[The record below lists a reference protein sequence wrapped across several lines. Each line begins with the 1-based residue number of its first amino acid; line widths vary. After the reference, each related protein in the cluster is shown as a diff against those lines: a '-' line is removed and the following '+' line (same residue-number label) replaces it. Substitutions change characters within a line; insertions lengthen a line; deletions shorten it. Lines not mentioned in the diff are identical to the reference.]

1 MLYLP
6 VYLLYLLLPGYVAT
20 RLLALRGP
28 VFVYSFALS
37 FALIVLTATLLRMAD
52 PGFGALSAAVH
63 AETIGLLVLAWWR
76 GTPLLNLSRVDR
88 GLRRYGV
95 GIAVLAASGAYLAWA
110 GPYLELPAD
119 AWHHLAELN
128 QQLAVLGGDVN
139 AGPLDLRRALQHGTP
154 VDYAAAAFVLS
165 VIGLKPY
172 QALNT
177 MGLTHALVFLGAVFS
192 FALYLFAAKRIDARA
207 KVMVA
212 ALSSVFFL
220 VHFGVGVFDY
230 VRYYS
235 FAPAMPTFII
245 YLAAVALLVRIIERG
260 APLRREGTLLVLLI
274 AAAAISHRQEA
285 LFIAVMAGA
294 MLIAAVFLRAG
305 RWAGARAAGG
315 AGHTWQA
322 GGRNA
327 WLLAAWIAGYAAIH
341 GLALSRLHPNVDLG
355 GIVVLPW
362 SQYYAVV
369 TPWGMAVTV
378 LFLLYWREFRDSAY
392 LVGAMIAPL
401 LTVFNPL
408 FVDLFLRVSWPEV
421 AWRLLFVLP
430 LPFVAGYV
438 AVDLF
443 RRLRAGGSRLPRVLA
458 GAALAALA
466 LLWLPLGSLFPGPSV
481 SRLTTLAPVDP
492 GNDYRM
498 WGDLWRH
505 LRNYRDRFILTDPVT
520 GYAANALTDN
530 RNRGFKFYASEQR
543 FRLDK
548 AVYSRSDFL
557 HMGRWLLVI
566 NKRSG
571 RDSVNGR
578 LSGHWPADVMDLEQ
592 YYSPELERFVA
603 DNPDLFV
610 EVWSQ
615 DRISVYEIRAS

>member
-6 VYLLYLLLPGYVAT
+6 AYLLYLLLPGYAAT

-37 FALIVLTATLLRMAD
+37 FALIVLTATLLRTFD
-52 PGFGALSAAVH
+52 PGFAALSAAVH
-63 AETIGLLVLAWWR
+63 GETIGLLMLAWWR
-76 GTPLLNLSRVDR
+76 ATPLLPLSHAVR
-88 GLRRYGV
+88 GLRRYRAGF
-95 GIAVLAASGAYLAWA
+95 AVLAALGAYLAWA

-119 AWHHLAELN
+119 VWHHLAELN
-128 QQLAVLGGDVN
+128 RQLAVLAGEVN
-139 AGPLDLRRALQHGTP
+139 AGSVDLRRTLQHGTP
-154 VDYAAAAFVLS
+154 VDYAAPAFVLA
-165 VIGLKPY
+165 VTGLKPY

-177 MGLTHALVFLGAVFS
+177 MGLTHSLVFLGAVFS
-192 FALYLFAAKRIDARA
+192 FALYLFATKRIAAHA
-207 KVMVA
+207 KVWVA
-212 ALSSVFFL
+212 ALSAVFFL
-220 VHFGVGVFDY
+220 VHFGVGVFAY

-235 FAPAMPTFII
+235 FAPAMPTFIV
-245 YLAAVALLVRIIERG
+245 YLAAVALLIGIIERG
-260 APLRREGTLLVLLI
+260 APLRREGTLLVLLTVTAVI
-274 AAAAISHRQEA
+274 AHRQEA
-285 LFIAVMAGA
+285 LFIVVMAGA
-294 MLIAAVFLRAG
+294 MLIAALLLRAV
-305 RWAGARAAGG
+305 RRSQPRQAAV
-315 AGHTWQA
+315 
-322 GGRNA
+322 RNA
-327 WLLAAWIAGYAAIH
+327 WLLVAWIGAYAAAH
-341 GLALSRLHPNVDLG
+341 GLALWRLQPNADLG
-355 GIVVLPW
+355 GVVVLPW
-362 SQYYAVV
+362 LQYYEVV
-369 TPWGMAVTV
+369 TPWGLAVTV
-378 LFLLYWREFRDSAY
+378 LFLFYWREFRSSAY
-392 LVGAMIAPL
+392 LVGAMFAPL

-438 AVDLF
+438 AMDLSN
-443 RRLRAGGSRLPRVLA
+443 RLRTGVFWLPRAAA
-458 GAALAALA
+458 GAALAALV
-466 LLWLPLGSLFPGPSV
+466 LLWLPFGSLFAGPAV
-481 SRLTTLAPVDP
+481 SRVTTLAPVDP

-505 LRNYRDRFILTDPVT
+505 LRNYRDRFILSDPVT

-578 LSGHWPADVMDLEQ
+578 LSGHWPADVMNLEQ

-610 EVWSQ
+610 EVWSR